1 MKSTFVVTM
10 WSGGRAAKKWKSEE
24 RPVPLA
30 DGSGVEFISCATRL
44 KVQLIGNISIEEY
57 ESGKEEIEMAFF
69 HDSNPKGSD
78 DAPVPPKLVRD
89 NIQPLF

>member
-24 RPVPLA
+24 RPVPLPSG
-30 DGSGVEFISCATRL
+30 DGVEFISAATRL
-44 KVQLIGNISIEEY
+44 MVQLIGNISIEEY

-69 HDSNPKGSD
+69 HDTASPEDTAGLPSK
-78 DAPVPPKLVRD
+78 PVRD

>member
-24 RPVPLA
+24 RPAPLPS
-30 DGSGVEFISCATRL
+30 GNGVEFTSAATRL

-69 HDSNPKGSD
+69 HDTA
-78 DAPVPPKLVRD
+78 APEEASETPPKPIRD